1 MGGFVLP
8 FLVVGMAG
16 LVVATALLVLI
27 PNVRV
32 DTPKSG
38 EDRGSDQ
45 EKRLTFGSVSRHPS
59 ILLPFLDNLTCFFGN
74 GLVVALMSPHLI
86 RAGANQAEV
95 AFAYVCFGAAFATGA
110 VLAGKVRD
118 FSRKKY
124 FQETNLN

>member
-1 MGGFVLP
+1 
-8 FLVVGMAG
+8 MAG

-32 DTPKSG
+32 DTPKSSEMSG
-38 EDRGSDQ
+38 AEQ
-45 EKRLTFGSVSRHPS
+45 RLTFGSVSRHPS
-59 ILLPFLDNLTCFFGN
+59 VLLPFLDNLTCFFGN